1 MNVIV
6 SLMYAHA
13 GEDRMP
19 KNQRTL
25 VKLEALFA
33 VTFVMAT
40 SFGPGRCSPSHRS
53 RHHAELSHKSPSSQE
68 ETLSNDK
75 LPLLSTL
82 MQSDGAAP
90 NNDPL
95 VVHTKKGAVRG
106 TTLTASS
113 GKKVDAWFGIPYA
126 QKPIGQFHVE
136 DS

>member
-1 MNVIV
+1 
-6 SLMYAHA
+6 
-13 GEDRMP
+13 MP

-53 RHHAELSHKSPSSQE
+53 RHHADLSHKSTSSQE
-68 ETLSNDK
+68 EIISDDK

-90 NNDPL
+90 TDNDPL
-95 VVHTKKGAVRG
+95 VVYTKKGAARG

-126 QKPIGQFHVE
+126 QKPIGQFYTLSAVHE
-136 DS
+136 